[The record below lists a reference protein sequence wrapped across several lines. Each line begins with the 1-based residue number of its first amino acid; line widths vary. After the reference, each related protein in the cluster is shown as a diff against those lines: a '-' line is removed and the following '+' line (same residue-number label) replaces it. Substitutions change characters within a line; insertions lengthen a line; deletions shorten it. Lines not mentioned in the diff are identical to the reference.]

1 MTAPSRELTKRLVKA
16 LHRLTVAAAAILVLA
31 AGVVFWA
38 WTQWNRAEPGAE
50 GTVEIRVP
58 PGSSLATVADTLQA
72 RGLLDHRRAFVLG
85 ARLTGSDRSIRA
97 GRYAVPRGLS
107 PRELLILL
115 VDGRTLPV
123 VVMVPEGLPTRDAVV
138 DVAEAFGWAP
148 ATFRAA
154 CDAEVRA
161 LLLETAG
168 DPAAYAAALLQESLD
183 RGREFPLCEGYL
195 FPETYHFP
203 EGASVREVARAIMR
217 AGWDRWVPDARAR
230 LALGDLPLRTPH
242 EVLTLAS
249 IVEAETPR
257 VSEMPRVAAV
267 YLNRLRAGRPLQA
280 DPTIAYALGKKGR
293 RILYSDLRVPSVYNT
308 YLHGGLPPG
317 PIGNPGLAAIAA
329 VLKPLPGCED
339 FFFVADGYGGHVFTR
354 THAQHEAAVQVYR
367 QRRAA
372 ARLPTAATPAT
383 ADSTAAPPPQIA
395 PQSP

>member
-1 MTAPSRELTKRLVKA
+1 VTARLVVKA
-16 LHRLTVAAAAILVLA
+16 LRAAAVAAAVGVVAA
-31 AGVVFWA
+31 AGVGFWA
-38 WTQWNRAEPGAE
+38 WTQWNRAEPG
-50 GTVEIRVP
+50 GGGPVEIRVL
-58 PGSSLATVADTLQA
+58 PGVSLATVADTLQA

-138 DVAEAFGWAP
+138 KVAEAFGWAP

-161 LLLETAG
+161 LLAETAG
-168 DPAAYAAALLQESLD
+168 DPVAYASALLQESLA
-183 RGREFPLCEGYL
+183 RSREFPLCEGYL
-195 FPETYHFP
+195 FPETYHFA
-203 EGASVREVARAIMR
+203 EGASVRDVAHTIMR

-257 VSEMPRVAAV
+257 ASEMPRVAAV

-280 DPTIAYALGKKGR
+280 DPTIAHALGKKGQ
-293 RILYSDLRVPSVYNT
+293 RILFSDLRVPSVFNT
-308 YLHGGLPPG
+308 YLNAGLPPG

-329 VLKPLPGCED
+329 VLKPMPGCED
-339 FFFVADGYGGHVFTR
+339 YFFVADGRGGHVFSR
-354 THAQHEAAVQVYR
+354 THAQHELAVQVYR
-367 QRRAA
+367 MRRAA
-372 ARLPTAATPAT
+372 AQLAAESAPTGAVPSDSTGATPAAGT
-383 ADSTAAPPPQIA
+383 PQ
-395 PQSP
+395 